1 LLGRR
6 GAVPAARE
14 HFERALEILERLG
27 TLREPERVRG
37 DLARLG
43 TP

>member
-1 LLGRR
+1 
-6 GAVPAARE
+6 VPAARE